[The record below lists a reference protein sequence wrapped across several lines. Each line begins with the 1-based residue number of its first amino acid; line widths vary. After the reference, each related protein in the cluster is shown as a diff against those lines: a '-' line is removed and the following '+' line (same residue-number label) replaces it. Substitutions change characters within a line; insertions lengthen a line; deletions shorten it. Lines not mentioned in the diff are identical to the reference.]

1 MNNKRIA
8 AKFIS
13 LLRIYVID
21 DQQHHTAGKRAS
33 GQAGKRASGQAGK
46 RASGQA
52 GKRASGQ

>member
-21 DQQHHTAGKRAS
+21 CQQHHTAGKRAS

-46 RASGQA
+46 RASGQ
-52 GKRASGQ
+52 